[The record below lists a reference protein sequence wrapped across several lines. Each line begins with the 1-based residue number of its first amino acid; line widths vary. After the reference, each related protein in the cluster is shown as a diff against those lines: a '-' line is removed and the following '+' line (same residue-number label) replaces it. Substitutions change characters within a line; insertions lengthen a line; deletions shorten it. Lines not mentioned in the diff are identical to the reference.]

1 MKKIS
6 KLLII
11 AILATTSAYAHN
23 LWVKAS
29 NENIL
34 KAEFIYAD
42 HFPNP
47 ESIAKDREVL
57 FEPIKL
63 FSEKEE
69 ITLFQ
74 KEEFYRYYAKEKLQD
89 GTYIVKAKYKPTSWI
104 KNKDGKWE
112 MNKTRKDTQ
121 DEVKECGVYSM
132 LAKSILVVGQ
142 NDGAFAT
149 KPLMQGLEIT
159 PLVNASEIKE
169 GKSIK
174 FKVTKDGKPL
184 KFLDVYGSVEGFFD
198 EDKEHH
204 DHGKIESMAFYA
216 KTDLKGEFI
225 FKALKSGF
233 WYLKTDYKQ
242 NSGNKDCET
251 IEDKTTLSFEV
262 K

>member
-74 KEEFYRYYAKEKLQD
+74 KEEFYRYYGNEKLQD
-89 GTYIVKAKYKPTSWI
+89 GTYIIKAKYKPTSWI

-112 MNKTRKDTQ
+112 MNKTRKDSKN
-121 DEVKECGVYSM
+121 VKECGVYSM
-132 LAKSILVVGQ
+132 LGKSILVAGQ
-142 NDGAFAT
+142 DDGEFAK
-149 KPLMQGLEIT
+149 KPLGNEFEIT
-159 PLVNASEIKE
+159 PLVKASEIKE
-169 GKSIK
+169 GASIK
-174 FKVTKDGKPL
+174 FKITKNGKPL
-184 KFLDVYGSVEGFFD
+184 KSLDVYGSIEGFLD
-198 EDKEHH
+198 ENHNHH
-204 DHGKIESMAFYA
+204 NHEEVESMAFYA
-216 KTDLKGEFI
+216 KTDSNGEFV

-233 WYLKTDYKQ
+233 WYLKSDYKE
-242 NSGNKDCET
+242 NSGNKDCEL
-251 IEDKTTLSFEV
+251 IGDKTTLSFEV

>member
-184 KFLDVYGSVEGFFD
+184 KFLDIYGSVEGFSQD
-198 EDKEHH
+198 DM
-204 DHGKIESMAFYA
+204 SAAFYA

-233 WYLKTDYKQ
+233 WYLKSDYKE
-242 NSGNKDCET
+242 NSGNKDCEL
-251 IEDKTTLSFEV
+251 IGDKTTLSFEV